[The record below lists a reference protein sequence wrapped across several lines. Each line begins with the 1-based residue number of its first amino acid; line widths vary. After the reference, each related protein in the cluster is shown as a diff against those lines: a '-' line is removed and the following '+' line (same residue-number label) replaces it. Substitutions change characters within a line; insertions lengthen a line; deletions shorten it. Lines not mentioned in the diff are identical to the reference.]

1 MSEKG
6 FWTQLKHELSGI
18 GRVVGDGW
26 HHFMVNLR
34 NGARL
39 VQGERIDYVV
49 IPLQG
54 SFPERNMPPRSFFQR
69 YLPLPPEPMSLERL
83 NNRLQLIGEAD
94 NVGGVLFVLQ
104 GLAVAGLATLQNLRR
119 SMARLQEAGKEVV
132 VYTPYLDL
140 AHYYVATG
148 ANRIFVP
155 AGAEFTVMGL
165 SNQALFLK
173 DALARLGV
181 QGQFFQISPYKTAG
195 NMFSK
200 SEMTPE
206 QREQLEWLLDENF
219 EMMTAG
225 MASGRN
231 KSQADMKALIDQAPC
246 PAGQALAL
254 GLVDGIAYEDELVYK
269 LAQDKPKANLRLWA
283 AARDLLLEK
292 PRRTTNQ
299 YIGVISLEG
308 AIMMG
313 QNRHPPIELPIP
325 LIGGNTAG
333 ETTISQLLQQ
343 AEKESDLAALIF
355 HVDSPGGLAL
365 ASDLIGRHVK
375 RLARKKPVLV
385 YMGNVAASGGYYVA
399 APAGHIMAQAGTI
412 TGSIGVLSGR
422 FYTDEL
428 YDKLS
433 ITRTVLSRGK
443 RAKLYSDVG
452 PLTPEEG
459 QLFFDSI
466 HHSYQQFKEVVA
478 EGRKIPLEDLDP
490 ICEGRV
496 WSGRQALGHKLVDS
510 HGDFVD
516 AVQKAA
522 ELAHLPT
529 DAHHYIPVINF
540 YPRPDGYSLPQPF
553 EAAQEWLHGFLGD
566 WLRPLNNQPLWLM
579 PFDVRFW

>member
-1 MSEKG
+1 MREKG
-6 FWTQLKHELSGI
+6 FWTQLKQEFSGL
-18 GRVVGDGW
+18 GRVIGDGW

-34 NGARL
+34 NEARL
-39 VQGERIDYVV
+39 VQGEKIDYLV
-49 IPLQG
+49 IPLHG
-54 SFPERNMPPRSFFQR
+54 SFPERNMPPRPFFQR

-83 NNRLQLIGEAD
+83 NNRLQAIGEAG
-94 NVGGVLFVLQ
+94 NVGGVLFILQ
-104 GLAVAGLATLQNLRR
+104 GLAAGGLATLQNLRR
-119 SMARLQEAGKEVV
+119 SLERLREAGKEVV

-140 AHYYVATG
+140 AHYYVATA
-148 ANRIFVP
+148 ANRVFVP
-155 AGAEFTVMGL
+155 AGAEFSVTGL

-173 DALARLGV
+173 DALARLGIH
-181 QGQFFQISPYKTAG
+181 GQFFQISPYKTAG

-219 EMMTAG
+219 EMVTTG

-231 KSQADMKALIDQAPC
+231 MSQSELTALIDQAPF
-246 PAGQALAL
+246 PAGQALAH
-254 GLVDGIAYEDELVYK
+254 GLIDEIAYEDELAHK
-269 LAQDKPKANLRLWA
+269 LAKDKAKAKLLLWSE
-283 AARDLLLEK
+283 ARDLLLEK
-292 PRRTTNQ
+292 PRRTTNR

-343 AEKESDLAALIF
+343 AEKETEMAALIF

-385 YMGNVAASGGYYVA
+385 YMGNVAASGGYYVS
-399 APAGHIMAQAGTI
+399 APAGHIMAQTGTI

-433 ITRTVLSRGK
+433 INRTVLSRGQ

-452 PLTPEEG
+452 PLTPEEE
-459 QLFFDSI
+459 QLFFDNI
-466 HHSYQQFKEVVA
+466 RHSYQQFKEVVA
-478 EGRKIPLEDLDP
+478 AGRNLPIEKLDP

-496 WSGRQALGHKLVDS
+496 WSGRQALNHKLVDS

-516 AVQKAA
+516 ALKKVA

-529 DAHHYIPVINF
+529 DDDHRISVVNL
-540 YPRPDGYSLPQPF
+540 YPRPDSYSLPQPF
-553 EAAQEWLHGFLGD
+553 EAAQEWLKGLLGER
-566 WLRPLNNQPLWLM
+566 LGRLNNQALWLI
-579 PFDVRFW
+579 PFDLRFW